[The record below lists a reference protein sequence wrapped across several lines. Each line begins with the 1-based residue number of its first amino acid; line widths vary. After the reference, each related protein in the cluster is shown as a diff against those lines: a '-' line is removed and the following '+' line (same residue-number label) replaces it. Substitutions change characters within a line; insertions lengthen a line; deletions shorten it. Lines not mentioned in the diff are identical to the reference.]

1 MRRFFTAKRR
11 MERAGA
17 KLYTWIMCGMLSML
31 LLSCSVS
38 YRFNGA
44 SIDYTTTKTIQIDEF
59 PIRSSY
65 VWGPM
70 AAIFNNKLKD
80 IYATGTQLEQVKRNG
95 DLVIEGE
102 ITQYQ
107 QRNKGVSSEGHS
119 SQIELSITV
128 NVRFTNNVN
137 HTQDFEKQFTASSYY
152 ESSQN
157 LNSVQEDLVNEMVK
171 NITEQIFNAT
181 VANW

>member
-1 MRRFFTAKRR
+1 
-11 MERAGA
+11 
-17 KLYTWIMCGMLSML
+17 MLSML

-95 DLVIEGE
+95 DLVIEV
-102 ITQYQ
+102 I
-107 QRNKGVSSEGHS
+107 
-119 SQIELSITV
+119 
-128 NVRFTNNVN
+128 
-137 HTQDFEKQFTASSYY
+137 A
-152 ESSQN
+152 
-157 LNSVQEDLVNEMVK
+157 
-171 NITEQIFNAT
+171 
-181 VANW
+181 